1 MDQHISELIEHLEA
15 HDGVTSWQRKQL
27 VVDVADF
34 EDTGRGMKAKR
45 NILVGEVIISIPAD
59 LAITSKVIRT
69 DPVMDDLIENYIKK
83 PDQVS
88 YKELFMLYLLHQK
101 SLGISSKF
109 YKFLKTVPKSYTNPA
124 LWKPEEVQLL
134 PKMLKEK
141 TLAEQ
146 ANINSSYEKVL
157 TLISRCPAFH
167 DIKISKSEYYW
178 AYFSLTTRAFYWGD
192 HYTRTENAFI
202 MHKNLV
208 MSPYR
213 SYAMLPLIDMFNHH
227 CNLGKS
233 NAKLEETDRFEIV
246 TEAGF
251 KKGDQVFIQY
261 GSSHS
266 SSDLLEFY
274 GFFNIGVKNNND
286 VVKLELS
293 DILEVVTPLSP
304 EAVEY
309 LEDNCL
315 HKGFCVGWDG
325 PSWSLQKAVAVLL
338 AEDKDIQSDF
348 VEYYIHDI
356 KTPVNLIDVEAGIRL
371 VVTRKIEK
379 LEFDFEKRMEK
390 FRKIKTINETG
401 EDDFSFDDEVII
413 DLSFS
418 EFIVEQHDKNYIG
431 VMKACLER
439 EFLYE
444 KADD

>member
-1 MDQHISELIEHLEA
+1 MDQHISELIEHLEG
-15 HDGVTSWQRKQL
+15 HDGDWKRKDL

-34 EDTGRGMKAKR
+34 EDTGRGMRAKR
-45 NILVGEVIISIPAD
+45 DISIGEVIISIPAD

-83 PDQVS
+83 PDQIS
-88 YKELFMLYLLHQK
+88 YKELFMIYLLYQK
-101 SLGISSKF
+101 SLGKSSKF
-109 YKFLKTVPKSYTNPA
+109 YKFLKTVPKSYTNPS

-134 PKMLKEK
+134 PKTLKEK

-146 ANINSSYEKVL
+146 TDINSSYEKVL

-167 DIKISKSEYYW
+167 DIQISKSEYYW

-202 MHKNLV
+202 MHKHLV

-227 CNLGKS
+227 CNSGKS
-233 NAKLEETDRFEIV
+233 NAKLEESTGRFEIV

-266 SSDLLEFY
+266 SSDLLQFY

-286 VVKLELS
+286 VVNIELS
-293 DILEVVTPLSP
+293 EILEVITPVSTD
-304 EAVEY
+304 AIEY

-315 HKGFCVGWDG
+315 HKGFCIGWDG
-325 PSWSLQKAVAVLL
+325 PSWSLQKAIAVML
-338 AEDKDIQSDF
+338 AEDKDIESDF

-356 KTPVNLIDVEAGIRL
+356 KTPVNLVDIEKGIRS
-371 VVTRKIEK
+371 VVRGKMEK
-379 LEFDFEKRMEK
+379 LELTFEKRLEE

-401 EDDFSFDDEVII
+401 EDDFSFDDEVMI

-418 EFIVEQHDKNYIG
+418 EFIVEQHDKSYIG
-431 VMKACLER
+431 MVKACLER

-444 KADD
+444 KAE

>member
-1 MDQHISELIEHLEA
+1 MDQHISELVEHLEG
-15 HDGVTSWQRKQL
+15 HDGDWKRKDL

-34 EDTGRGMKAKR
+34 EDTGRGMRAKR
-45 NILVGEVIISIPAD
+45 DISIGEVIISIPAD

-83 PDQVS
+83 PDQIS
-88 YKELFMLYLLHQK
+88 YKELFMIYLLHQK
-101 SLGISSKF
+101 SLGKSSKF
-109 YKFLKTVPKSYTNPA
+109 YKFLKTVPKSYTNPS

-134 PKMLKEK
+134 PKLLKEK

-146 ANINSSYEKVL
+146 TDINSSYEKVL

-202 MHKNLV
+202 MHKHLV

-227 CNLGKS
+227 CNSGKS
-233 NAKLEETDRFEIV
+233 NAKLEENTGRFEIV

-266 SSDLLEFY
+266 SSDLLQFY
-274 GFFNIGVKNNND
+274 GFFNIGVRNNND
-286 VVKLELS
+286 VINIELS
-293 DILEVVTPLSP
+293 EILEVITPVSS
-304 EAVEY
+304 EAIEY

-315 HKGFCVGWDG
+315 HKGFCIGWDG
-325 PSWSLQKAVAVLL
+325 PSWSLQKAIAVML
-338 AEDKDIQSDF
+338 AQDKDLESDF

-356 KTPVNLIDVEAGIRL
+356 KTPVNLMDIEKGIRT
-371 VVTRKIEK
+371 VINKKIEK
-379 LEFDFEKRMEK
+379 LELDFEKRLEK
-390 FRKIKTINETG
+390 FRKVKTIDETE
-401 EDDFSFDDEVII
+401 EDDFSFDDEVMI

-418 EFIVEQHDKNYIG
+418 EFIVEQHDKNYIDM
-431 VMKACLER
+431 VRACLAR

-444 KADD
+444 KAD